1 MKEKIVEILKSKIH
15 VGSKYLG
22 GDEESIFV
30 FNNSNNLDESD
41 MDWFVGQI
49 ADEILSSNQ

>member
-1 MKEKIVEILKSKIH
+1 MKQKIVEILKSKIH

-30 FNNSNNLDESD
+30 FNNSNNLGESD
-41 MDWFVGQI
+41 MDWFIGQI
-49 ADEILSSNQ
+49 ADEIISKT